1 MPPLKPINEFTP
13 TEVGMWLT
21 AQGLGDHVPKF
32 LNAGVDGDVLV
43 SLDVEDYKD
52 DLGLSTFLTG
62 RNHNIEQAI
71 KCLSRQSSDM
81 KEGRQVTL
89 VI

>member
-21 AQGLGDHVPKF
+21 AQGLGNHVPKF

-71 KCLSRQSSDM
+71 KCLLRQSSDM
-81 KEGRQVTL
+81 KEGKQVTL